1 VPALRFAKLSRLL
14 PPPHVEAEVAVY
26 KMVGGAAHWACPWR
40 APSRFVWSESEP
52 VLHGA
57 GIPVHAPRPPK
68 SLLLD
73 SHADRLPAL
82 AAELAKMKI
91 DAIVTQ
97 GTQATDAARRAATS
111 IPVVFSVAGDPVG
124 TGLVTSLARPG
135 GHVTG
140 LTDIAPEIAGKRL
153 ELLREAV
160 PGIAR
165 IAVLWN
171 PANPSAAPQMKDT
184 AGMARSL
191 GLSVRSIGA
200 RP

>member
-1 VPALRFAKLSRLL
+1 
-14 PPPHVEAEVAVY
+14 
-26 KMVGGAAHWACPWR
+26 
-40 APSRFVWSESEP
+40 
-52 VLHGA
+52 
-57 GIPVHAPRPPK
+57 
-68 SLLLD
+68 LLD

-97 GTQATDAARRAATS
+97 GTQATDAARRTATS